1 MNTGKPMNQSAMR
14 LESIE
19 IRSLDEFSQTDWISR
34 FPKSIKWP
42 NTFRSAR
49 MTSKTYFSNKKAG
62 HLPISCLKQNYFLRD
77 GVCANALAA
86 AVFEA
91 LLEWGFRK
99 TLDAAEAAF
108 LEVCL
113 LFFAIRITCLSLKL
127 YGMLRYKTRNNLY
140 EV

>member
-42 NTFRSAR
+42 NTYRSAR

-62 HLPISCLKQNYFLRD
+62 HLPIACLKQNYFLRVGGGVYLAVINAND
-77 GVCANALAA
+77 GEIVDKID
-86 AVFEA
+86 VV
-91 LLEWGFRK
+91 
-99 TLDAAEAAF
+99 DAYDASDMERF
-108 LEVCL
+108 L
-113 LFFAIRITCLSLKL
+113 
-127 YGMLRYKTRNNLY
+127 
-140 EV
+140 

>member
-1 MNTGKPMNQSAMR
+1 MYS
-14 LESIE
+14 
-19 IRSLDEFSQTDWISR
+19 
-34 FPKSIKWP
+34 
-42 NTFRSAR
+42 
-49 MTSKTYFSNKKAG
+49 SNKKSRTSANA
-62 HLPISCLKQNYFLRD
+62 LLKQNYFFRD

-113 LFFAIRITCLSLKL
+113 LFLAIHITYLSADYTIYCVIKQESVCIL
-127 YGMLRYKTRNNLY
+127 
-140 EV
+140 

>member
-1 MNTGKPMNQSAMR
+1 M
-14 LESIE
+14 
-19 IRSLDEFSQTDWISR
+19 DWILS
-34 FPKSIKWP
+34 FLKSIKWP
-42 NTFRSAR
+42 NTFRSAGK
-49 MTSKTYFSNKKAG
+49 TYKTYFSNKKAG
-62 HLPISCLKQNYFLRD
+62 HLPISCLKQNYFFRD

-91 LLEWGFRK
+91 LPERGFRK

-127 YGMLRYKTRNNLY
+127 HSMLRYKTRNNLY

>member
-1 MNTGKPMNQSAMR
+1 MGLIGT
-14 LESIE
+14 
-19 IRSLDEFSQTDWISR
+19 RSPGEFSQTDWISR
-34 FPKSIKWP
+34 FLKSIKWP
-42 NTFRSAR
+42 NTFRSAKK
-49 MTSKTYFSNKKAG
+49 TSKTYFSNKKAG

-91 LLEWGFRK
+91 LLERGFRK

-113 LFFAIRITCLSLKL
+113 LFLAINITYLSADYTIYCVIKQESVCIL
-127 YGMLRYKTRNNLY
+127 
-140 EV
+140 